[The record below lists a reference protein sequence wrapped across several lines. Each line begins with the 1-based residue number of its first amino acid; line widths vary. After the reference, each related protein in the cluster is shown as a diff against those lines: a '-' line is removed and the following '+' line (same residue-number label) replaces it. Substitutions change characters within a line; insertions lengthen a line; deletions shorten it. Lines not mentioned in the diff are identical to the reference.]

1 MEQLKMAL
9 RRMRV
14 GVSSGKLWRYF
25 AEAREAIALRSS
37 SAPETKTTLSAF
49 TPLTREITKLALRE
63 FPWSLAWN
71 RILKVR
77 MSERAMPPSGRAE
90 RLVWPDKTLG
100 TGRNRVISAVNFWR
114 RSAEAPAERAIL
126 QTVAALSLF
135 PNFSY
140 TSTRCSPIAG
150 ACMSSHAARIYFSA
164 PGRSPVR
171 NLIQPKVS
179 QLAAR
184 LVMRPKSEGSAS
196 SGEISIVLEER
207 EETARVE

>member
-126 QTVAALSLF
+126 QTVAGLFLF
-135 PNFSY
+135 PQFFY
-140 TSTRCSPIAG
+140 TPTKWSPLSG
-150 ACMSSHAARIYFSA
+150 GCMSFHAARVYFFTPRRTS
-164 PGRSPVR
+164 
-171 NLIQPKVS
+171 L
-179 QLAAR
+179 
-184 LVMRPKSEGSAS
+184 
-196 SGEISIVLEER
+196 R
-207 EETARVE
+207 EFVPPQGD